1 MKKNIKITIAA
12 LSVLLVMAIATT
24 VASFSRAGEAD
35 NPTPLASTDDDDI
48 TEYDRNTNI
57 DYIIINS
64 HETPTSDE
72 IAINGDISEYRIVE
86 IGFGGKSPFSA
97 IVPKLD
103 FPQIGRAHV

>member
-35 NPTPLASTDDDDI
+35 NPAPLASPDDDI

-64 HETPTSDE
+64 HETPTSD
-72 IAINGDISEYRIVE
+72 
-86 IGFGGKSPFSA
+86 
-97 IVPKLD
+97 
-103 FPQIGRAHV
+103 

>member
-35 NPTPLASTDDDDI
+35 NPTPLAITDDDI

-57 DYIIINS
+57 DYIIIC
-64 HETPTSDE
+64 
-72 IAINGDISEYRIVE
+72 ILCQYV
-86 IGFGGKSPFSA
+86 FF
-97 IVPKLD
+97 LLY
-103 FPQIGRAHV
+103 FLYF